1 MSFSDRAYGRI
12 YLSGAST
19 AQTLHATPGT
29 FSKISGFTTAGL
41 SYGSTPTGSTT
52 DNIVLSGAQAQV
64 CRISWSITFTV
75 GAAGLF
81 SIAPYVATVVI
92 PGAVQS
98 RTGATSTTYTVSGTT
113 LYLPAA
119 LGETLE
125 LRAASDQ
132 VSPTFTPTDG
142 WLEFHQ

>member
-12 YLSGAST
+12 YLAGAST
-19 AQTLHATPGT
+19 AQALHATPGT
-29 FSKISGFTTAGL
+29 FVKISGFTTAGI
-41 SYGSTPTGSTT
+41 SYGSTPTGGTT
-52 DNIVLSGAQAQV
+52 DTIVLSGAQAQA
-64 CRISWSITFTV
+64 CRISWSISFTV
-75 GAAGLF
+75 GANGLY
-81 SIAPYVATVVI
+81 SIAPYAATVVI

-98 RTGATSTTYTVSGTT
+98 RTCATSTTFTLSGTT

-125 LRAASDQ
+125 LRAASGE
-132 VSPTFTPTDG
+132 VSPNFTPTDG